1 MKCICCISAL
11 KVNKLH
17 LSNIMTYFS
26 GCIAGERPEKTLH
39 GNSRWQQHVWKSNL
53 GLAPTDGHLLGV
65 DPLSP
70 QLLHHYFDSVYLN
83 VKSVVV
89 TV

>member
-1 MKCICCISAL
+1 MFGKA
-11 KVNKLH
+11 
-17 LSNIMTYFS
+17 T
-26 GCIAGERPEKTLH
+26 P
-39 GNSRWQQHVWKSNL
+39 
-53 GLAPTDGHLLGV
+53 GLTPTDGHLLGV

-83 VKSVVV
+83 VQSVVV